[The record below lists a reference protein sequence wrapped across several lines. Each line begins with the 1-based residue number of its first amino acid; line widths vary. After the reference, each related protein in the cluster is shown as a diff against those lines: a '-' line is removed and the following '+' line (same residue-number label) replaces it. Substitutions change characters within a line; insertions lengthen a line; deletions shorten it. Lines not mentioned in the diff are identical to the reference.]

1 MKYEPNHPDAN
12 AEGYVAYPDIN
23 VMQEMVDM
31 LQASRGY
38 EANVSAMNTTKNM
51 ALSAIEIGR

>member
-1 MKYEPNHPDAN
+1 
-12 AEGYVAYPDIN
+12 VAYPDIN

-31 LQASRGY
+31 LQASRSY